1 MKLQLFTSDAEHL
14 PIFVST
20 FYYIEQLLSKK
31 MNLTKTVK
39 INVHLIDIKIVIE
52 KQVLIYVFKSKEI
65 SHEKYFFIRRQKIK
79 TFILYTNSQKLSV
92 QSISESLN
100 LKKKLQHNCNEPPP
114 PPQKKFLSVNVPTE
128 ILINC
133 HKITKNLKL

>member
-52 KQVLIYVFKSKEI
+52 K
-65 SHEKYFFIRRQKIK
+65 
-79 TFILYTNSQKLSV
+79 
-92 QSISESLN
+92 
-100 LKKKLQHNCNEPPP
+100 
-114 PPQKKFLSVNVPTE
+114 
-128 ILINC
+128 
-133 HKITKNLKL
+133 

>member
-39 INVHLIDIKIVIE
+39 INVHLIDIKIVMRNRFSSTFL
-52 KQVLIYVFKSKEI
+52 KAKKSLMKNI
-65 SHEKYFFIRRQKIK
+65 S
-79 TFILYTNSQKLSV
+79 S
-92 QSISESLN
+92 
-100 LKKKLQHNCNEPPP
+100 
-114 PPQKKFLSVNVPTE
+114 
-128 ILINC
+128 
-133 HKITKNLKL
+133 